1 MPTIDITAGEL
12 PPPQCYANEQDRLE
26 AYAAA
31 LIAQQTV
38 APEWEANAVSP
49 PAGSPLYWL
58 RLDANAN
65 PIEILKFSAT
75 APSGWARV
83 QTQFTYGVGG
93 GAANAYTITLSPT
106 SPGVNQAYRTG
117 VCYAF
122 IANAPNTGA
131 TTVAV
136 DGLAAKAVTKFGT
149 VPLVANDIVAN
160 QMCVVVYDGT
170 RFQLLNPGLNV
181 GTANI
186 TPGTNRQFL
195 RTNSTPATVWE
206 SGYITPVASYQ
217 AIPAAGASVTFTHG
231 LTVDPLTWDVGIICT
246 DAGGDAGYAGVNPDG
261 GDYIPVG
268 SILRTDLSESDIRVT
283 GYSNTT
289 TIGFVR
295 GSAVSGLAVNHKTTG
310 VLTAIDEAKWKV
322 MARAIR

>member
-12 PPPQCYANEQDRLE
+12 PPPQCYASEQDRLE

-65 PIEILKFSAT
+65 PIEILKYSTT
-75 APSGWARV
+75 APAGWARV

-93 GAANAYTITLSPT
+93 GAANAYTVTLSPT

-122 IANAPNTGA
+122 VANAPNTGA

-149 VPLVANDIVAN
+149 IPLVANDIVAN

-170 RFQLLNPGLNV
+170 QFQLLNPGLNV

-186 TPGTNRQFL
+186 APGTNRQFL

-217 AIPAAGASVTFTHG
+217 AIPAAGSAVTFTHG
-231 LTVDPLTWDVGIICT
+231 LGVDPLTWDVGIICT
-246 DAGGDAGYAGVNPDG
+246 DAGGDATYALN
-261 GDYIPVG
+261 DYIPVG
-268 SILRTDLSESDIRVT
+268 SIMRTDPSETDHRITS
-283 GYSNTT
+283 YSNSTV
-289 TIGFVR
+289 IGMVR
-295 GSAVSGLAVNHKTTG
+295 GSVVSGIYVNGKTTG
-310 VLTAIDEAKWKV
+310 VLTAIDVAKWKV

>member
-12 PPPQCYANEQDRLE
+12 PPPQCYASEQDRLE

-38 APEWEANAVSP
+38 APEWESNAVSP

-65 PIEILKFSAT
+65 PIEILKYSTT
-75 APSGWARV
+75 APAGWARV

-93 GAANAYTITLSPT
+93 GAANAYTVTLTPP
-106 SPGVNQAYRTG
+106 SPGANQAYRTG

-122 IANAPNTGA
+122 IAPAANTGA
-131 TTVAV
+131 TTIDV
-136 DGLAAKAVTKFGT
+136 DTRGVKAITKFGT
-149 VPLVANDIVAN
+149 IPLAANDIVAN

-186 TPGTNRQFL
+186 APGTDRQFL

-217 AIPAAGASVTFTHG
+217 AIPAAGSAVTFTHG
-231 LTVDPLTWDVGIICT
+231 LGVDPLTWDIGIICT
-246 DAGGDAGYAGVNPDG
+246 DAGGDATYALN
-261 GDYIPVG
+261 DYIPVG
-268 SILRTDLSESDIRVT
+268 SIMRTDPSETDHRITS
-283 GYSNTT
+283 YSNSTV
-289 TIGFVR
+289 IGMVR
-295 GSAVSGLAVNHKTTG
+295 GSVVSGIYVNGKTTG
-310 VLTAIDEAKWKV
+310 VLTAIDVAKWKV

>member
-65 PIEILKFSAT
+65 PVEILKFSAT

-93 GAANAYTITLSPT
+93 GAANAYTVTLSPT

-186 TPGTNRQFL
+186 APGTDRQFL

-206 SGYITPVASYQ
+206 SGYITPVASYL
-217 AIPAAGASVTFTHG
+217 AIPAAGATASFSHGMSV
-231 LTVDPLTWDVGIICT
+231 LPLSWSIGIICIT
-246 DAGGDAGYAGVNPDG
+246 NDTTAPGDSQYEV
-261 GDYIPVG
+261 GDFIPG
-268 SILRTDLSESDIRVT
+268 DDLLFSTSESIFT
-283 GYSNTT
+283 TYANSNV
-289 TIGFVR
+289 IAMVR
-295 GSAVSGLAVNHKTTG
+295 FNGAFSIYVRKKTTG
-310 VLTAIDEAKWKV
+310 DLGLINEAKWKV

>member
-93 GAANAYTITLSPT
+93 GAANAYTVTLSPT

-217 AIPAAGASVTFTHG
+217 AVPAAGGSVTFSHG
-231 LTVDPLTWDVGIICT
+231 FTVDPLAWDIGIICT
-246 DAGGDAGYAGVNPDG
+246 TDDSVATGYIV
-261 GDYIPVG
+261 GDYISAKSLAYPTNNGVQTTSFSNASVIG
-268 SILRTDLSESDIRVT
+268 MVRV
-283 GYSNTT
+283 N
-289 TIGFVR
+289 
-295 GSAVSGLAVNHKTTG
+295 AVFALTVYHKTTG
-310 VLTAIDEAKWKV
+310 AISSITEANWRV

>member
-1 MPTIDITAGEL
+1 M
-12 PPPQCYANEQDRLE
+12 
-26 AYAAA
+26 
-31 LIAQQTV
+31 IAQQTV

-65 PIEILKFSAT
+65 PIEILKYNTT
-75 APSGWARV
+75 APAGWARV

-93 GAANAYTITLSPT
+93 GAANAYTVTLSPT

-186 TPGTNRQFL
+186 APGTDRQFL

-206 SGYITPVASYQ
+206 SGYITPVASYL
-217 AIPAAGASVTFTHG
+217 AVPAAGGSVTFSHG
-231 LTVDPLTWDVGIICT
+231 LGVDPLTWDIGIVCT
-246 DAGGDAGYAGVNPDG
+246 TNDSAANGYIV
-261 GDYIPVG
+261 GDYISAKSLAYPTNNGVQTTSFSNASVIG
-268 SILRTDLSESDIRVT
+268 MVRV
-283 GYSNTT
+283 N
-289 TIGFVR
+289 
-295 GSAVSGLAVNHKTTG
+295 AVFALTVYHKTSG
-310 VLTAIDEAKWKV
+310 AISSITEANWRV

>member
-12 PPPQCYANEQDRLE
+12 PPPQCYASEQDRLE

-65 PIEILKFSAT
+65 PIEILKYSAT
-75 APSGWARV
+75 APAGWARV

-93 GAANAYTITLSPT
+93 GAANAYTVTLSPT

-122 IANAPNTGA
+122 VANAPNTGA

-149 VPLVANDIVAN
+149 TALVANDIVAN

-170 RFQLLNPGLNV
+170 QFQLLNPGLNV

-186 TPGTNRQFL
+186 APGTNRQFL

-217 AIPAAGASVTFTHG
+217 AIPAAGSAVTFTHG
-231 LTVDPLTWDVGIICT
+231 LGVDPLTWDVGIICT
-246 DAGGDAGYAGVNPDG
+246 DAGGDATYALN
-261 GDYIPVG
+261 DYIPVG
-268 SILRTDLSESDIRVT
+268 SIMRTDPSETDHRITS
-283 GYSNTT
+283 YSNSTV
-289 TIGFVR
+289 IGMVR
-295 GSAVSGLAVNHKTTG
+295 GSVVSGIYVNGKTTG
-310 VLTAIDEAKWKV
+310 VLTVIDVAKWKV

>member
-93 GAANAYTITLSPT
+93 GAANAYTVTLSPT

-136 DGLAAKAVTKFGT
+136 DGLAAKAITKYGT
-149 VPLVANDIVAN
+149 VPLVANDIAAN

-186 TPGTNRQFL
+186 APGTDRQFL

-206 SGYITPVASYQ
+206 SGYITPVASYL
-217 AIPAAGASVTFTHG
+217 AIPAAGSAVTFSHG
-231 LTVDPLTWDVGIICT
+231 LGVDPLTWDVGIICT
-246 DAGGDAGYAGVNPDG
+246 DAGGDATYALN
-261 GDYIPVG
+261 DYIPVG
-268 SILRTDLSESDIRVT
+268 SIMRTDLSETDHRITS
-283 GYSNTT
+283 YSNSTV
-289 TIGFVR
+289 IGMVR
-295 GSAVSGLAVNHKTTG
+295 GSVVSGIYVNGKTTG
-310 VLTAIDEAKWKV
+310 VLTAITEAKWKV

>member
-12 PPPQCYANEQDRLE
+12 PPPQCYASEQDRLE

-58 RLDANAN
+58 RLDANGN
-65 PIEILKFSAT
+65 PIEILKYSAT
-75 APSGWARV
+75 APAGWARV

-93 GAANAYTITLSPT
+93 GAANAYTVTLSPA

-136 DGLAAKAVTKFGT
+136 DGLAAKAVTKYGT
-149 VPLVANDIVAN
+149 VPLVANDIAAN

-186 TPGTNRQFL
+186 TPGTDRQFL

-231 LTVDPLTWDVGIICT
+231 LGVDPLTWDVGIICT
-246 DAGGDAGYAGVNPDG
+246 TDDSAATGYIV
-261 GDYIPVG
+261 GDYVPVG
-268 SILRTDLSESDIRVT
+268 SILRNALSESDVRIT
-283 GYSNTT
+283 SYSNSSI
-289 TIGFVR
+289 IGMVR
-295 GSAVSGLAVNHKTTG
+295 SSAAAVAVNNKTTG
-310 VLTAIDEAKWKV
+310 AVSSITEANWRV

>member
-65 PIEILKFSAT
+65 PIEILKYSAT
-75 APSGWARV
+75 APAGWARV

-93 GAANAYTITLSPT
+93 GAANAYTVTLSPT

-181 GTANI
+181 VAANI
-186 TPGTNRQFL
+186 APGTDRQFL

-206 SGYITPVASYQ
+206 SGYITPVASYL
-217 AIPAAGASVTFTHG
+217 AVPAAGGSVTFSHG
-231 LTVDPLTWDVGIICT
+231 LGVDPLTWDIGIVCT
-246 DAGGDAGYAGVNPDG
+246 TNDSAANGYIV
-261 GDYIPVG
+261 GDYISAKSLAYPTNNGVQTTSFSNASVIG
-268 SILRTDLSESDIRVT
+268 MVRV
-283 GYSNTT
+283 N
-289 TIGFVR
+289 
-295 GSAVSGLAVNHKTTG
+295 AVFALTVYHKTSG
-310 VLTAIDEAKWKV
+310 AISSITEANWRV

>member
-12 PPPQCYANEQDRLE
+12 PPPQCYASEQDRLE

-65 PIEILKFSAT
+65 PIEILKYSAT
-75 APSGWARV
+75 APAGWARV

-93 GAANAYTITLSPT
+93 GAANAYTVTLSPT

-122 IANAPNTGA
+122 VANAPNTGA

-149 VPLVANDIVAN
+149 TALVANDIVAN

-186 TPGTNRQFL
+186 APGTDRQFL

-217 AIPAAGASVTFTHG
+217 AIPAAGSAVTFTHG
-231 LTVDPLTWDVGIICT
+231 LGVDPLTWDVGIICT
-246 DAGGDAGYAGVNPDG
+246 DAGGDATYALN
-261 GDYIPVG
+261 DYIPVG
-268 SILRTDLSESDIRVT
+268 SIMRTDLSETDHRITS
-283 GYSNTT
+283 YSNSTV
-289 TIGFVR
+289 IGMVR
-295 GSAVSGLAVNHKTTG
+295 GSVVSGIQVNGKTTG
-310 VLTAIDEAKWKV
+310 VLTAIDVAKWKV

>member
-149 VPLVANDIVAN
+149 IPLVANDIVAN

-186 TPGTNRQFL
+186 APGTDRQFL

-217 AIPAAGASVTFTHG
+217 AIPASGFAVTFSHG
-231 LTVDPLTWDVGIICT
+231 LGVDPLTWDIGIICT
-246 DAGGDAGYAGVNPDG
+246 TADVGYALN
-261 GDYIPVG
+261 DYISAKSLAYPTNYG
-268 SILRTDLSESDIRVT
+268 IAMTPF
-283 GYSNTT
+283 SNASV
-289 TIGFVR
+289 IGFIR
-295 GSAVSGLAVNHKTTG
+295 NNGGFAIWVNRKDTG
-310 VLTAIDEAKWKV
+310 APAAITEASWKV